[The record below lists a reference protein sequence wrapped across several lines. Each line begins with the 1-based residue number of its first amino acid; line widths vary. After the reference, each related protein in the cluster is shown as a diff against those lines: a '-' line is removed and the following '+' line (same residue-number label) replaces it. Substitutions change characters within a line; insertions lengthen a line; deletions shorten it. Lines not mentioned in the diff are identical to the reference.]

1 MHGNRKDF
9 LRAAGLLAGGI
20 GLSALLPESTIA
32 AERFAKMKK
41 LGIQLYT
48 LRDDLPKDPK
58 GILKQVADFGYQ
70 QLEGFEGPQGI
81 YWGMTAKEFKAYLD
95 SLGLKMIS
103 SHCNIDKDFD
113 KKAAEAASI
122 GMKYLIS
129 PYVGR
134 QKSADDFKKI
144 ADKFNERGIICKRH
158 GLRFAY
164 HNHDYSFNPIEGQL
178 PQDILMKGTDPTLVD
193 FEMDMYWVVTA
204 GQDPVAWLKKYPK
217 RWKLCHIKDR
227 KKDAPAA
234 DRDATVD
241 LGEGSINYKSLVKTA
256 GHYGIEYYILEQEDY
271 EGRTPLEIVK
281 KDAEYMK
288 MLVKS

>member
-1 MHGNRKDF
+1 MQGNRKDF
-9 LRAAGLLAGGI
+9 LKAAGLLAGGI
-20 GLSALLPESTIA
+20 GLSALLPESIIA

-70 QLEGFEGPQGI
+70 QLEGFEGAQGI
-81 YWGMTAKEFKAYLD
+81 YWGMTPKEFKAYLD

-129 PYVGR
+129 PYVGP

-204 GQDPVAWLKKYPK
+204 G
-217 RWKLCHIKDR
+217 
-227 KKDAPAA
+227 
-234 DRDATVD
+234 T
-241 LGEGSINYKSLVKTA
+241 GSGGLVEKIPEA
-256 GHYGIEYYILEQEDY
+256 LEALSY
-271 EGRTPLEIVK
+271 
-281 KDAEYMK
+281 
-288 MLVKS
+288 